1 MKKLVVTLLLAA
13 MTLSVVACGGKK
25 NEEQNT
31 TPSSSIESS
40 VEESTE
46 ESSVEES
53 TEAED
58 SENQGGEVV
67 EGVTPQALKDAVVA
81 VLGENYWPATEI
93 PADVLETNY
102 GVTADMYD
110 AYVGELPMM
119 MTNVDTLI
127 IVQAKEGQVE
137 AVEAALNAYRDMMV
151 NDTMQYPMNLGKIQA
166 SRVDVIGNF
175 VCFIQLGADVM
186 DALEQGDAAVIEKC
200 QEANQTAY
208 DAIKAVV
215 EQ

>member
-1 MKKLVVTLLLAA
+1 MKKLVVTLLIAA
-13 MTLSVVACGGKK
+13 MALSVVACGGKK
-25 NEEQNT
+25 DEEQNAT
-31 TPSSSIESS
+31 QPSSSVESS

-53 TEAED
+53 TE
-58 SENQGGEVV
+58 ENQDAADT

-81 VLGENYWPATEI
+81 ALGENYWPATEI
-93 PADVLETNY
+93 PAEILEANY
-102 GVTADMYD
+102 GVTPDMYD

-127 IVQAKEGQVE
+127 IVQAKDGQVE
-137 AVEAALNAYRDMMV
+137 AVETALNAYRDMMV

-186 DALEQGDAAVIEKC
+186 DALEQGDEAVIVKC

-208 DAIKAVV
+208 DAMKAVV

>member
-1 MKKLVVTLLLAA
+1 MENNTVVLNEQEKEQFLETFNNGLHRLGRFMLI
-13 MTLSVVACGGKK
+13 LGVVVLTMVPFVIGMMY
-25 NEEQNT
+25 
-31 TPSSSIESS
+31 
-40 VEESTE
+40 
-46 ESSVEES
+46 
-53 TEAED
+53 
-58 SENQGGEVV
+58 
-67 EGVTPQALKDAVVA
+67 GVTP
-81 VLGENYWPATEI
+81 
-93 PADVLETNY
+93 
-102 GVTADMYD
+102 DMYD

-127 IVQAKEGQVE
+127 IVQAKDGQVE
-137 AVEAALNAYRDMMV
+137 AVETALNAYRDMMV

-186 DALEQGDAAVIEKC
+186 DALEQGDEAVIVKC

-208 DAIKAVV
+208 DAMKAVV

>member
-25 NEEQNT
+25 DEEQNT
-31 TPSSSIESS
+31 TQPSSSVVESTVEESTEENS

-46 ESSVEES
+46 E
-53 TEAED
+53 
-58 SENQGGEVV
+58 NQDTAVT
-67 EGVTPQALKDAVVA
+67 EGVTPQELKDAVVA
-81 VLGENYWPATEI
+81 ALGENFWPNMEI
-93 PADVLETNY
+93 PADFLEMTY
-102 GVTADMYD
+102 GVTPDMYD
-110 AYVGELPMM
+110 AYVADMPMISA
-119 MTNVDTLI
+119 NVDTLI

-137 AVEAALNAYRDMMV
+137 AVEAALNAYRDV
-151 NDTMQYPMNLGKIQA
+151 LVSDTFQYPANLGKIQA

-186 DALEQGDAAVIEKC
+186 DALEQGDEAVITQC

-208 DAIKAVV
+208 DAMKAVV

>member
-13 MTLSVVACGGKK
+13 MTLSVAACGGKK
-25 NEEQNT
+25 DKEQDAT
-31 TPSSSIESS
+31 QPSSSVVESS

-53 TEAED
+53 TE
-58 SENQGGEVV
+58 ENQDAAVT

-81 VLGENYWPATEI
+81 ALGENYWPATEI
-93 PADVLETNY
+93 PAEILEANY
-102 GVTADMYD
+102 GVTPDMYD

-127 IVQAKEGQVE
+127 IVQAKDGQVE
-137 AVEAALNAYRDMMV
+137 AVETALNAYRDMMV

-186 DALEQGDAAVIEKC
+186 DALEQGDEAVIVKC

-208 DAIKAVV
+208 DAMKAVV